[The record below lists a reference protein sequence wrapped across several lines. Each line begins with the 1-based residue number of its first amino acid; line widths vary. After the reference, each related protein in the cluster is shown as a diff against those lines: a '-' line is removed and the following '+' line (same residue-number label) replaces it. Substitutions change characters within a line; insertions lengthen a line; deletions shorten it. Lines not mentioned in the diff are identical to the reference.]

1 MKSELFLYISC
12 LLDKTIIS
20 CQICFCIP
28 SKLYRISNTKSSYCE
43 NCVYTLVLNNIRC
56 PITRNKITNKDI
68 VLNYE
73 KNELLDIFIKYQK
86 LKIKTINCNIIK

>member
-20 CQICFCIP
+20 CQICFYIP
-28 SKLYRISNTKSSYCE
+28 SKLYRISN
-43 NCVYTLVLNNIRC
+43 NISC
-56 PITRNKITNKDI
+56 PITRNKFTNKDI